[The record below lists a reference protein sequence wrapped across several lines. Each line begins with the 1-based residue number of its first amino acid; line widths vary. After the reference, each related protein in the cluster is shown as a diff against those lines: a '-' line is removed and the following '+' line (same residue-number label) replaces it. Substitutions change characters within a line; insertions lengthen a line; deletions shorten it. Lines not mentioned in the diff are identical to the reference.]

1 MPDQAL
7 DQRKCPQCGQPNGC
21 AAVEGKERCWCFE
34 VVMDPAVLA
43 RVPPE
48 KKGACVCRECGVK
61 KA

>member
-1 MPDQAL
+1 
-7 DQRKCPQCGQPNGC
+7 
-21 AAVEGKERCWCFE
+21 